1 MQVVR
6 LHEEALCQQ
15 LPERA
20 AFALEAAFQ
29 MYAEHSLLIDGP
41 KAGKWAAVVEPGI
54 EAAGDHISSTGFAA
68 RPWLSEQAFAQYST
82 GCASSS
88 ANLVNEAKS

>member
-6 LHEEALCQQ
+6 LCEEAICQP

-20 AFALEAAFQ
+20 AFTLEAAFQ

-41 KAGKWAAVVEPGI
+41 KAGRWAAVVDPGI
-54 EAAGDHISSTGFAA
+54 EAAGDHIASTGFAA

-82 GCASSS
+82 GCVSSS
-88 ANLVNEAKS
+88 LRLF